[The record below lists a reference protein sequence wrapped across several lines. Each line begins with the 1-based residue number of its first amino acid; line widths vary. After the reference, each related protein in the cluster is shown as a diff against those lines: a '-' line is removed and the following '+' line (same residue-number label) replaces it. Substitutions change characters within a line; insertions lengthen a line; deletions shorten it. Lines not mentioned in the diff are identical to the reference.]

1 MQIYKTIMIK
11 TILKAVLILIIVS
24 YFSKKDNPPTCPA
37 SFQEKVFK
45 FHEIYGN
52 EVGHSVRA
60 NKMKQYM
67 IDGNMG
73 SFYETYGEIYQEF
86 EYFDHK
92 MNHHPFYHDGL
103 ILLQEMV

>member
-1 MQIYKTIMIK
+1 MYIYKIIMIK
-11 TILKAVLILIIVS
+11 TILRAMVILIIVS
-24 YFSKKDNPPTCPA
+24 YFSKKDNPTCPA

-52 EVGHSVRA
+52 EIGYSVRA

-67 IDGNMG
+67 IDGNID
-73 SFYETYGEIYQEF
+73 SFYKTYGEIYEQF
-86 EYFDHK
+86 EYFDNK
-92 MNHHPFYHDGL
+92 MDHHPFYHDGL